1 MLNVICTCVHI
12 FSQEPC
18 RGIETEKL
26 EAREAKPLP
35 LKSCSYGGRIP
46 SQVCDH
52 SEPGLH
58 PTISRKLLPWHIDLR
73 CGLGPL
79 HHVSGPACSHPV
91 PCETVICESSEPTLH
106 AVGAQGVS
114 PKGSELGVPRG
125 PKEKGAQYP
134 FSLPGPQLQ
143 PLGWQNQRVEATA
156 LESATWGLAFGF
168 ESSRLCDP
176 RQATSLLCALITEE
190 SDLHVRTRDRVSA
203 VSGHFDYWS
212 LGSSLLE
219 KGMAVHS
226 SILAWRPPWTEKPG
240 GLQLVGSQRVGQD
253 WVSNTHRKLPGGAE
267 TPVKT
272 SRTWTACCL
281 PLGQSVPSATGTG
294 PRRKDPWRP
303 GLLRL
308 SRVSW
313 VGRAIHSAQQR
324 RNSDSERLGGLSE
337 VLRKCSSLRILRIMV
352 K

>member
-18 RGIETEKL
+18 RGIVTEKL

-52 SEPGLH
+52 SEPVLH
-58 PTISRKLLPWHIDLR
+58 PTISQKLLPWHIDLR

-240 GLQLVGSQRVGQD
+240 GLRLVGSQRVGQD
-253 WVSNTHRKLPGGAE
+253 WVSNTHTGSSLGEQRHLWKLHG
-267 TPVKT
+267 
-272 SRTWTACCL
+272 R
-281 PLGQSVPSATGTG
+281 GQPAASA
-294 PRRKDPWRP
+294 W
-303 GLLRL
+303 
-308 SRVSW
+308 
-313 VGRAIHSAQQR
+313 GRASHLPQR
-324 RNSDSERLGGLSE
+324 QVHGG
-337 VLRKCSSLRILRIMV
+337 RILGVQASWGYPVWAKWAGRFAPPSRWETQTQRD
-352 K
+352 